1 MSETPL
7 LPGWKFGR
15 FDPIRQ
21 KGTQVI
27 GVDPH
32 SHHRSTLDIA
42 MSARVCAVNSCI
54 AELRENGAWI
64 ECRQIRNPANRA
76 PIRIFQEFSDRWPE
90 GSEWPS
96 DIPRPTPTAAPGE
109 HEEAA

>member
-32 SHHRSTLDIA
+32 SHHSLCRADPAVVFEEVQALRRNFREQEPIGA
-42 MSARVCAVNSCI
+42 AAR
-54 AELRENGAWI
+54 
-64 ECRQIRNPANRA
+64 PRA
-76 PIRIFQEFSDRWPE
+76 TDEPVLGQVQEVRLAALPDR
-90 GSEWPS
+90 G
-96 DIPRPTPTAAPGE
+96 PRPARL
-109 HEEAA
+109 